1 MNAVTELEQNQAVP
15 PVAPSPVEREAAVI
29 PEATVIHEAERVLR
43 QSGYVA
49 LRRVQCEWQ
58 DGVIALGGKVPS
70 FFLKQMAQTLV
81 SQVLGVRRVN
91 NRIKVQ

>member
-1 MNAVTELEQNQAVP
+1 MNAVTELEQNQAVST
-15 PVAPSPVEREAAVI
+15 VSASPAAR
-29 PEATVIHEAERVLR
+29 EAERVLR

-58 DGVIALGGKVPS
+58 NGVIALGGKVPS

-81 SQVLGVRRVN
+81 SQVEGVRRVE

>member
-1 MNAVTELEQNQAVP
+1 MNAVTELESTPAVSS
-15 PVAPSPVEREAAVI
+15 VAASLVAS
-29 PEATVIHEAERVLR
+29 EAERVLR

-70 FFLKQMAQTLV
+70 FFMKQMAQTLV
-81 SQVLGVRRVN
+81 SQVVGVRRVD